1 MSPSFVFALYYL
13 ILFCPLRYTTDWQKT
28 EAQKLRE
35 KLLLE
40 ELVAIVN
47 KRDEL
52 VHHLDSQEKA

>member
-1 MSPSFVFALYYL
+1 MWWYMCSVRSKLYYVDCR
-13 ILFCPLRYTTDWQKT
+13 IFPDWQKT
-28 EAQKLRE
+28 DAQKKRE

-52 VHHLDSQEKA
+52 VQSLDSQERA